1 MAASETGD
9 RPNLRRMPAEKFRT
23 TGIRPDAPIAARR
36 ATRNPWVAAM
46 RHWIDSSAT
55 DDFDEAFA
63 DRIDWLRTVPFV
75 AMHVACVDILWVGV
89 SATALNVAA
98 SLYAVRMFALTGF
111 YHRSIPRMTAAIM
124 CGSPSS
130 RSARAG
136 TTIIISFPRP
146 AAKAFAGGKS
156 TSLGTGCA

>member
-1 MAASETGD
+1 
-9 RPNLRRMPAEKFRT
+9 MPAEKLRT
-23 TGIRPDAPIAARR
+23 TGIRPETPIAARG
-36 ATRNPWVAAM
+36 ATRNSWVAAI

-55 DDFDEAFA
+55 DDFDEEFA
-63 DRIDWLRTVPFV
+63 DRIDWLRAVPFA
-75 AMHVACVDILWVGV
+75 AMHLACVGILWVGV
-89 SATALNVAA
+89 SATALIVAA

-111 YHRSIPRMTAAIM
+111 YHRSIPMMTAAIM
-124 CGSPSS
+124 CGSRSS

-156 TSLGTGCA
+156 TSLGTDCA